1 MSCSCNETDK
11 IFSVELIT
19 KEPVTTNMELYKEI
33 AQRLF
38 QNKIISNI
46 NIANNK
52 AYNNNDKQK
61 FGFDL
66 HLSNT
71 KDPLTVTLTN
81 VEKALAGLLDNFED
95 YSELQISAQDC
106 HC

>member
-19 KEPVTTNMELYKEI
+19 KEAVTTNMELYKEI

-52 AYNNNDKQK
+52 AYNSNDKQK

-71 KDPLTVTLTN
+71 NNPLAVNLAN

-95 YSELQISAQDC
+95 YSEMQILAQDC
-106 HC
+106 NC

>member
-19 KEPVTTNMELYKEI
+19 KEPVATNMELYKEI

-52 AYNNNDKQK
+52 AYNSNDIQK

-71 KDPLTVTLTN
+71 KNPLTVTLTN

-95 YSELQISAQDC
+95 YSELQILVQDC

>member
-1 MSCSCNETDK
+1 MSCSCNDTDK

-19 KEPVTTNMELYKEI
+19 KEPVTTNVELYKEI

-52 AYNNNDKQK
+52 AYNSNDLQK

-71 KDPLTVTLTN
+71 NNPLTVNVDN

-95 YSELQISAQDC
+95 YSEMKILAQDC
-106 HC
+106 NC

>member
-19 KEPVTTNMELYKEI
+19 KEPVETNMELYKEI
-33 AQRLF
+33 AKRLF
-38 QNKIISNI
+38 ENKIISNI

-52 AYNNNDKQK
+52 AHTINDKQK

-71 KDPLTVTLTN
+71 KNPLTVNIDN
-81 VEKALAGLLDNFED
+81 VEKALVGLLDNFED